1 MELAIRLRASGA
13 VNPMG
18 GLFEAPPVVSLQ
30 RQLLA
35 AERELKRRRQ
45 VYPSRVAQHRMS
57 EKLANEETA
66 AMAAIVDTLQ
76 RLLEAERRES

>member
-1 MELAIRLRASGA
+1 VS
-13 VNPMG
+13 PMG
-18 GLFEAPPVVSLQ
+18 GLFEAPPAVSLQ

-45 VYPSRVAQHRMS
+45 TYPSRVAQHRMS
-57 EKLANEETA
+57 QNLADAETS